1 MKRWILLTVLIV
13 GLSAAGTVAVQYMP
27 EPGMPGS
34 LGEAPISSGSSSS
47 TAPSGGRAKAVLVG
61 EPTFAFGKAPQFK
74 TDSHSWTV
82 KNEGNADLELSMLS
96 STCSCTLAKFKDGKT
111 AVVKPG
117 ESTEITLEFE
127 TRDNNGEYRKG
138 AEIGTNDP
146 DLKQFSLYV
155 SGLVYPAIMTYPS
168 EPVLNFGSISNDEDE
183 HPYGLAVFSPDR
195 PETKI
200 LKVET
205 STKSVTT
212 SFEPMTTEE
221 ASAVPSVKITQGLK
235 LMVNVRNDLPLGA
248 FREEVIITTDH
259 PKQSTLRLSL
269 AGKMVGPIN
278 PQPGAVL
285 MHDVGSRKGGTGGV
299 TLVVRNQRDTTFE
312 VLKKPAG
319 LEVEVSPADNGTK
332 KGRYSL
338 QVTVPPGTSP
348 QRFEDEIVLKTDHPK
363 AGQVIIPLS
372 VWVLRRME

>member
-13 GLSAAGTVAVQYMP
+13 GLSAAGTVAVQFMP
-27 EPGMPGS
+27 EPGMPGA
-34 LGEAPISSGSSSS
+34 LGEAPISGGTGSS
-47 TAPSGGRAKAVLVG
+47 APSGARPKAVLVG
-61 EPTFAFGKAPQFK
+61 DPTFEFGRAPQFR

-82 KNEGNADLELSMLS
+82 KNEGDADLELTMLS

-117 ESTEITLEFE
+117 ESTEITLEYE
-127 TRDNNGEYRKG
+127 TRDNNGDYRKG

-146 DLKQFSLYV
+146 NLKQFSLYV
-155 SGLVYPAIMTYPS
+155 SGLVYPAVMTYPPD
-168 EPVLNFGSISNDEDE
+168 PVLNYGAITNDDEE

-205 STKSVTT
+205 SNPSVSAT
-212 SFEPMTTEE
+212 FEPMTTEE
-221 ASAVPSVKITQGLK
+221 AAAIPTMKITAGQK
-235 LMVNVRNDLPLGA
+235 LIVKVRSDLPLGA
-248 FREEVIITTDH
+248 FREEVVVSTDH
-259 PKQSTLRLSL
+259 PKQPTFRLSL

-285 MHDVGSRKGGTGGV
+285 MHDVGSKNGGTGGV

-312 VLKKPAG
+312 VVKKPEG
-319 LEVEVSPADNGTK
+319 LDVEVSPADNGAK

-338 QVTVPPGTSP
+338 RVKVPPGTAP

-363 AGQVIIPLS
+363 AGQVIVPLS
-372 VWVLRRME
+372 VWVLSRAE